1 MSVAIVGHG
10 VAAATCGYLLQS
22 AGVAVAAQAAGR
34 ARLPAIMLSQ
44 SAQALFRDIFDLED
58 AFRGQLQIR
67 KRVVKWGSRGK
78 PVRVPH
84 SAVVVSEAVL
94 LETIRSKPHH
104 VTSPPDDGIEWTIV
118 STPPPQA
125 PSVEHAFGSRN
136 ATVVP
141 VQLNKRSDPAAC
153 WIESLEQGWL
163 FLLPG
168 ASGSGW
174 LLSVGAQLESHIESS
189 RMIAAEIEQLG
200 QPAGVFPSH
209 PRVCWPL
216 CGERWLACG
225 TAALGFDPLCG
236 DGMANAMREAIL
248 ASAIVRASARGANLN
263 YLLAH
268 YEARLLSGVKRH
280 LGACREFYESGG
292 PGPWWDSAASS
303 IRQGLTWCDHR
314 LTQVLPFRYRL
325 SGLELEEVTSS
336 R

>member
-1 MSVAIVGHG
+1 MSVAIVGDG

-22 AGVAVAAQAAGR
+22 AGIAVATEAAGR

-44 SAQALFRDIFDLED
+44 SAQALFRDIFELED
-58 AFRGQLQIR
+58 AFRGQLEIR
-67 KRVVKWGSRGK
+67 QRVVKWGSRGK

-84 SAVVVSEAVL
+84 SAVVVSEEVL
-94 LETIRSKPHH
+94 LETIRSKPRH
-104 VTSPPDDGIEWTIV
+104 VTFPPDDGIEWTIV

-141 VQLNKRSDPAAC
+141 VQLKERSDPAAC
-153 WIESLEQGWL
+153 WIESLDQGWL

-168 ASGSGW
+168 TSGSGW

-189 RMIAAEIEQLG
+189 RIIAAEIEQLG
-200 QPAGVFPSH
+200 EPAGVFPSH

-236 DGMANAMREAIL
+236 DGMAHA
-248 ASAIVRASARGANLN
+248 VNLN

-268 YEARLLSGVKRH
+268 YEARLLSGFKRH

-303 IRQGLTWCDHR
+303 VRQGLMWCDHR